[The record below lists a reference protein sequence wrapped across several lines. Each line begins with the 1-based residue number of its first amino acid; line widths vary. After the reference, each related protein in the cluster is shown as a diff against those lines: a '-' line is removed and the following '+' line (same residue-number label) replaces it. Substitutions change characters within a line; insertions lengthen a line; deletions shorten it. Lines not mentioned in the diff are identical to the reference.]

1 MINKVKVTTIL
12 AAAALSVSVS
22 ANVQAATINVKKG
35 DTLWDLS
42 RANNATVENT
52 KMLNGITSD
61 LIHPGDKLIIAPEKH
76 YQVKKG
82 DTLWDIAQNHDV
94 TVSQIQEWNN
104 IHTDL
109 IQPGLNLV
117 IFEGVKNIAQSKMTN
132 TNLVTN
138 SKTTSTVK
146 SVNETS
152 KTASAS
158 REDVP
163 KTKEIVP
170 ATKESASTTKE
181 SVPTTK
187 ESAQTIKESVPAAK
201 GSVPAA
207 KESVPAA
214 KESVP
219 AAKESVPASKESA
232 PTTKESVPATK
243 ESESKTNDSAG
254 LKVITM
260 EASAYTASCKGCTG
274 ITATGINLKEN
285 PNTKVISV
293 DPSVIPLGSKVNVE
307 GYGVAIAGDT
317 GGAIKGNRIDV
328 FIPNKQD
335 AINFGRKQVKVTIL
349 N

>member
-22 ANVQAATINVKKG
+22 ANVQAATVEVKKG

-42 RANNATVENT
+42 RANNTNVENT

-61 LIHPGDKLIIAPEKH
+61 LIHPGDKLVIAPEKH

-132 TNLVTN
+132 TNLATN

-146 SVNETS
+146 SVQES
-152 KTASAS
+152 PKTASAS
-158 REDVP
+158 RVDVP

-170 ATKESASTTKE
+170 ATKESSSTI
-181 SVPTTK
+181 K
-187 ESAQTIKESVPAAK
+187 ESAPATKDSASTVKESVPA
-201 GSVPAA
+201 V
-207 KESVPAA
+207 
-214 KESVP
+214 
-219 AAKESVPASKESA
+219 KESA
-232 PTTKESVPATK
+232 PTTKENVPTTKEAVSKAK

-260 EASAYTASCKGCTG
+260 EASAYTASCNGCTG

-317 GGAIKGNRIDV
+317 GGAIKGKRIDV

>member
-22 ANVQAATINVKKG
+22 ANVQAATVTVKKG
-35 DTLWDLS
+35 DNLWDLS
-42 RANNATVENT
+42 RAKNTTVENT
-52 KMLNGITSD
+52 KMLNGLTGD
-61 LIHPGDKLIIAPEKH
+61 LIHPGDKLIITPEKH
-76 YQVKKG
+76 YQVIKG

-109 IQPGLNLV
+109 IQPGLNLK
-117 IFEGVKNIAQSKMTN
+117 IFEGVKNIAHSEMTN
-132 TNLVTN
+132 TNLAAN
-138 SKTTSTVK
+138 SKTTSTMK
-146 SVNETS
+146 SVQES
-152 KTASAS
+152 PKTASAS

-170 ATKESASTTKE
+170 ETKESASTTKE
-181 SVPTTK
+181 SVPAAK
-187 ESAQTIKESVPAAK
+187 ESAPVT
-201 GSVPAA
+201 

-214 KESVP
+214 KESTPVT
-219 AAKESVPASKESA
+219 KEST

-243 ESESKTNDSAG
+243 EDASTTKESASKTNDSAG

-335 AINFGRKQVKVTIL
+335 AIKFGRKQVKVTIL

>member
-22 ANVQAATINVKKG
+22 ANVQAATVNVKKG

-76 YQVKKG
+76 YEVKKG

-94 TVSQIQEWNN
+94 TVSQLQEWNN

-132 TNLVTN
+132 TNLATN

-146 SVNETS
+146 SVQESS
-152 KTASAS
+152 KTVSAS

-163 KTKEIVP
+163 KTKEIIP
-170 ATKESASTTKE
+170 ATKESASITKE
-181 SVPTTK
+181 S
-187 ESAQTIKESVPAAK
+187 E
-201 GSVPAA
+201 PAA

-214 KESVP
+214 KESAP
-219 AAKESVPASKESA
+219 AAKESVPAAKESA
-232 PTTKESVPATK
+232 PTPKESAPTPK
-243 ESESKTNDSAG
+243 ESAPKTNDSAG

>member
-22 ANVQAATINVKKG
+22 ANVQAATVTVKKG
-35 DTLWDLS
+35 DNLWDLS
-42 RANNATVENT
+42 RAKNTTVENT
-52 KMLNGITSD
+52 KMLNGLTGD
-61 LIHPGDKLIIAPEKH
+61 LIHPGDKLIITPEKH
-76 YQVKKG
+76 YQVIKG

-109 IQPGLNLV
+109 IQPGLNLK
-117 IFEGVKNIAQSKMTN
+117 IFEGVKNIAHSEIPNTN
-132 TNLVTN
+132 TATN

-146 SVNETS
+146 SVQETP

-181 SVPTTK
+181 SVP
-187 ESAQTIKESVPAAK
+187 
-201 GSVPAA
+201 AA
-207 KESVPAA
+207 KES
-214 KESVP
+214 
-219 AAKESVPASKESA
+219 A
-232 PTTKESVPATK
+232 PVTKESVPATK
-243 ESESKTNDSAG
+243 ESAPATKESTPTTKDDATTKESASKTNDTAG

-260 EASAYTASCKGCTG
+260 EASAYTASCNGCTG

-335 AINFGRKQVKVTIL
+335 AIKFGRKQVKVTIL

>member
-22 ANVQAATINVKKG
+22 ANVQAATVNVKKG

-76 YQVKKG
+76 YEVKNG

-94 TVSQIQEWNN
+94 TVSQLQEWNN

-132 TNLVTN
+132 TNLATN
-138 SKTTSTVK
+138 SKNTSTVK
-146 SVNETS
+146 SVQESS
-152 KTASAS
+152 KTVSAS

-170 ATKESASTTKE
+170 ATKESASITKE
-181 SVPTTK
+181 SEPAAK
-187 ESAQTIKESVPAAK
+187 ESAPAT
-201 GSVPAA
+201 

-214 KESVP
+214 KES
-219 AAKESVPASKESA
+219 AS
-232 PTTKESVPATK
+232 TTKESVPAVKESASSTK

-254 LKVITM
+254 LKVLTM

>member
-1 MINKVKVTTIL
+1 MINKIKVTTIL

-22 ANVQAATINVKKG
+22 ANVQAATVNVKKG

-61 LIHPGDKLIIAPEKH
+61 LIHPGDKLVIAPEKH
-76 YQVKKG
+76 YEVKKG

-94 TVSQIQEWNN
+94 TVSQLQEWNN

-132 TNLVTN
+132 TNLATN

-146 SVNETS
+146 SVQESS
-152 KTASAS
+152 KTVSAS

-170 ATKESASTTKE
+170 ATKESASITKE
-181 SVPTTK
+181 SEPAAK
-187 ESAQTIKESVPAAK
+187 ESAPAT
-201 GSVPAA
+201 

-214 KESVP
+214 KES
-219 AAKESVPASKESA
+219 ASTTKESA
-232 PTTKESVPATK
+232 PTTKES
-243 ESESKTNDSAG
+243 ESKSNDSAG

>member
-1 MINKVKVTTIL
+1 MINKIKVTTIL

-22 ANVQAATINVKKG
+22 ANVQAATVEVKKG

-61 LIHPGDKLIIAPEKH
+61 LIHPGDKLIIASEKH
-76 YQVKKG
+76 YEVKKG

-132 TNLVTN
+132 IIATN

-146 SVNETS
+146 SVQES
-152 KTASAS
+152 PKIASAS
-158 REDVP
+158 REDAT

-181 SVPTTK
+181 STPTTK
-187 ESAQTIKESVPAAK
+187 ESVPTPKESTPTT
-201 GSVPAA
+201 

-219 AAKESVPASKESA
+219 VTKADASTA
-232 PTTKESVPATK
+232 K
-243 ESESKTNDSAG
+243 ESESKTKDSAG
-254 LKVITM
+254 SKVIIM
-260 EASAYTASCKGCTG
+260 EASAYTASCNGCSG
-274 ITATGINLKEN
+274 ITATGIDLKKN

-349 N
+349 D

>member
-22 ANVQAATINVKKG
+22 ANVQAATVNVKKG

-76 YQVKKG
+76 YEVKKG

-94 TVSQIQEWNN
+94 TVSQLQEWNN

-132 TNLVTN
+132 TNLATN

-146 SVNETS
+146 SVQESS
-152 KTASAS
+152 KTVSAS

-170 ATKESASTTKE
+170 ATKESASITKESEPAAKESAPAIKE

-187 ESAQTIKESVPAAK
+187 ESAPVTKESVPAA
-201 GSVPAA
+201 
-207 KESVPAA
+207 
-214 KESVP
+214 
-219 AAKESVPASKESA
+219 
-232 PTTKESVPATK
+232 K

-254 LKVITM
+254 LKVLTM

>member
-1 MINKVKVTTIL
+1 
-12 AAAALSVSVS
+12 
-22 ANVQAATINVKKG
+22 
-35 DTLWDLS
+35 
-42 RANNATVENT
+42 
-52 KMLNGITSD
+52 
-61 LIHPGDKLIIAPEKH
+61 
-76 YQVKKG
+76 
-82 DTLWDIAQNHDV
+82 
-94 TVSQIQEWNN
+94 
-104 IHTDL
+104 
-109 IQPGLNLV
+109 
-117 IFEGVKNIAQSKMTN
+117 
-132 TNLVTN
+132 
-138 SKTTSTVK
+138 
-146 SVNETS
+146 
-152 KTASAS
+152 
-158 REDVP
+158 
-163 KTKEIVP
+163 
-170 ATKESASTTKE
+170 
-181 SVPTTK
+181 
-187 ESAQTIKESVPAAK
+187 SVPAAK
-201 GSVPAA
+201 ESAPVT

-214 KESVP
+214 KES
-219 AAKESVPASKESA
+219 A
-232 PTTKESVPATK
+232 PTTK

>member
-1 MINKVKVTTIL
+1 MINKIKVTTIL

-22 ANVQAATINVKKG
+22 ANVQAATVEVKKG

-42 RANNATVENT
+42 RANNTTVENT

-76 YQVKKG
+76 YEVKKG

-117 IFEGVKNIAQSKMTN
+117 IFEGVKNIAHSKMTY
-132 TNLVTN
+132 TNLAKN
-138 SKTTSTVK
+138 SKSTSTVK
-146 SVNETS
+146 SVQESS

-187 ESAQTIKESVPAAK
+187 ESAPTT
-201 GSVPAA
+201 

-214 KESVP
+214 KESAP
-219 AAKESVPASKESA
+219 A
-232 PTTKESVPATK
+232 TKADTSTTK
-243 ESESKTNDSAG
+243 ESESKTKDSAG
-254 LKVITM
+254 SKVIIM
-260 EASAYTASCKGCTG
+260 EASAYTASCNGCSG
-274 ITATGINLKEN
+274 ITATGIDLKKN

>member
-52 KMLNGITSD
+52 KMINGITSD

-146 SVNETS
+146 SVNESS
-152 KTASAS
+152 KTASVS

-170 ATKESASTTKE
+170 ATKDNTSTTKESSPTIKE

-201 GSVPAA
+201 ESIPAA
-207 KESVPAA
+207 KESAPA
-214 KESVP
+214 
-219 AAKESVPASKESA
+219 
-232 PTTKESVPATK
+232 TKESVPATK

>member
-1 MINKVKVTTIL
+1 MINKIKVTTIL

-22 ANVQAATINVKKG
+22 ANVQAATVNVKKG

-61 LIHPGDKLIIAPEKH
+61 LIHPGDKLVIAPEKH
-76 YQVKKG
+76 YEVKKG

-94 TVSQIQEWNN
+94 TVSQLQEWNN

-132 TNLVTN
+132 TNLATN

-146 SVNETS
+146 SVQESS
-152 KTASAS
+152 KTVSAS

-170 ATKESASTTKE
+170 ATKESASITKE
-181 SVPTTK
+181 SEPAAK
-187 ESAQTIKESVPAAK
+187 ESAPAT
-201 GSVPAA
+201 

-214 KESVP
+214 KES
-219 AAKESVPASKESA
+219 ASTTKESA
-232 PTTKESVPATK
+232 PTTKES
-243 ESESKTNDSAG
+243 ESKSNDSAG

-274 ITATGINLKEN
+274 ITATGINLKEH

>member
-22 ANVQAATINVKKG
+22 ANVQAATVNVKKG

-76 YQVKKG
+76 YEVKKG
-82 DTLWDIAQNHDV
+82 DTLWDIAQNHDI

-117 IFEGVKNIAQSKMTN
+117 IFEGVKNIAQSKMTT
-132 TNLVTN
+132 TNLATN

-146 SVNETS
+146 SVQESS

-158 REDVP
+158 KEDVP

-170 ATKESASTTKE
+170 ATKESALTT
-181 SVPTTK
+181 
-187 ESAQTIKESVPAAK
+187 
-201 GSVPAA
+201 

-219 AAKESVPASKESA
+219 AAKDSVSTTKEST
-232 PTTKESVPATK
+232 PTTKESVPAIKEDESTTK
-243 ESESKTNDSAG
+243 ENVSKTNDSAG
-254 LKVITM
+254 LKVITV
-260 EASAYTASCKGCTG
+260 EASAYTASCNGCTG

-317 GGAIKGNRIDV
+317 GGAIKGKRIDV

-349 N
+349 D

>member
-12 AAAALSVSVS
+12 AAAALSISVS
-22 ANVQAATINVKKG
+22 ANVQAATVKVKKG

-61 LIHPGDKLIIAPEKH
+61 LIHPGDQLIIAPEKH
-76 YQVKKG
+76 YEVNKG

-94 TVSQIQEWNN
+94 TVSQLQEWNN

-117 IFEGVKNIAQSKMTN
+117 IFEGVKNIAQSKITN
-132 TNLVTN
+132 TNLATN

-146 SVNETS
+146 SVQESS
-152 KTASAS
+152 KIVSA

-170 ATKESASTTKE
+170 ATKESASITKE
-181 SVPTTK
+181 SVPT
-187 ESAQTIKESVPAAK
+187 A
-201 GSVPAA
+201 
-207 KESVPAA
+207 
-214 KESVP
+214 
-219 AAKESVPASKESA
+219 KESA
-232 PTTKESVPATK
+232 PTTKESVPAAKESAPATK
-243 ESESKTNDSAG
+243 ESAPVTKESVPAAKESAPTSESKTNDSAG

>member
-22 ANVQAATINVKKG
+22 ANVQAATVEVKKE

-76 YQVKKG
+76 YEVKKG

-132 TNLVTN
+132 INAIN
-138 SKTTSTVK
+138 SKSTSTVK
-146 SVNETS
+146 SVQES
-152 KTASAS
+152 PKIASAS
-158 REDVP
+158 REDAT

-170 ATKESASTTKE
+170 ATKESASITK
-181 SVPTTK
+181 
-187 ESAQTIKESVPAAK
+187 Q
-201 GSVPAA
+201 
-207 KESVPAA
+207 
-214 KESVP
+214 
-219 AAKESVPASKESA
+219 SA
-232 PTTKESVPATK
+232 PTTKESVPKTKESAPAVKESVPVTKSDASTAK
-243 ESESKTNDSAG
+243 ESESKTKDSAG
-254 LKVITM
+254 SKVIIM
-260 EASAYTASCKGCTG
+260 EASAYTASCNGCSG
-274 ITATGINLKEN
+274 ITATGIDLKKN

-349 N
+349 D

>member
-22 ANVQAATINVKKG
+22 ANVQAATVNVKKG

-76 YQVKKG
+76 YEVNKG

-94 TVSQIQEWNN
+94 TVSQLQEWNN

-132 TNLVTN
+132 TNLATN

-146 SVNETS
+146 SVQESS
-152 KTASAS
+152 KTVSAS

-170 ATKESASTTKE
+170 ATKESASITKE
-181 SVPTTK
+181 SEPAAK
-187 ESAQTIKESVPAAK
+187 ESAPATKEGVPAAK
-201 GSVPAA
+201 ESEPVT

-214 KESVP
+214 KES
-219 AAKESVPASKESA
+219 A
-232 PTTKESVPATK
+232 PTK

-254 LKVITM
+254 LKVLTM

>member
-1 MINKVKVTTIL
+1 MINKMKVTTIL

-22 ANVQAATINVKKG
+22 ANAQAATVKVKKG

-61 LIHPGDKLIIAPEKH
+61 LIHPGDQLTIAPEKQ
-76 YQVKKG
+76 YLVKKG

-132 TNLVTN
+132 INVASI

-146 SVNETS
+146 SVQES
-152 KTASAS
+152 PKTASVS

-170 ATKESASTTKE
+170 ATKESAST
-181 SVPTTK
+181 
-187 ESAQTIKESVPAAK
+187 I
-201 GSVPAA
+201 
-207 KESVPAA
+207 
-214 KESVP
+214 
-219 AAKESVPASKESA
+219 KESA
-232 PTTKESVPATK
+232 PTTKENVPAANESAPTVKESAQVTK
-243 ESESKTNDSAG
+243 ESAPTVKESVPVTKESAPTPKENESKTNDSAG
-254 LKVITM
+254 SKVIVM

-317 GGAIKGNRIDV
+317 GGAIKGKRIDV

-349 N
+349 D

>member
-12 AAAALSVSVS
+12 AAAALSISVS
-22 ANVQAATINVKKG
+22 ANVQAATVKVKKG

-76 YQVKKG
+76 YEVNKG

-94 TVSQIQEWNN
+94 TVSQLQEWNN

-117 IFEGVKNIAQSKMTN
+117 IFEGVKNIAQSKMIN
-132 TNLVTN
+132 TNLATN

-146 SVNETS
+146 SVQESS
-152 KTASAS
+152 KIASA

-170 ATKESASTTKE
+170 ATKESASIT
-181 SVPTTK
+181 
-187 ESAQTIKESVPAAK
+187 
-201 GSVPAA
+201 

-214 KESVP
+214 KESAP
-219 AAKESVPASKESA
+219 AAKESA
-232 PTTKESVPATK
+232 PTTKESVPAAKESAPATKESAPTTK

>member
-82 DTLWDIAQNHDV
+82 DTLWDIAQNHGV
-94 TVSQIQEWNN
+94 TVSQVQEWNN

-117 IFEGVKNIAQSKMTN
+117 IFEGVKNIAQSKMIN
-132 TNLVTN
+132 TNLATN

-146 SVNETS
+146 SVQES
-152 KTASAS
+152 PKTASAS

-181 SVPTTK
+181 STPTTK
-187 ESAQTIKESVPAAK
+187 ESTSTIKESVPAAK
-201 GSVPAA
+201 ESASTTKASVPTT
-207 KESVPAA
+207 
-214 KESVP
+214 
-219 AAKESVPASKESA
+219 KESA
-232 PTTKESVPATK
+232 PTPKEN
-243 ESESKTNDSAG
+243 ESKTNDSAG
-254 LKVITM
+254 SKVIIM

-317 GGAIKGNRIDV
+317 GGAIKGKRIDV

>member
-22 ANVQAATINVKKG
+22 ANVQAATVNVKKG

-76 YQVKKG
+76 YEVKKG

-94 TVSQIQEWNN
+94 TVSQLQEWNN

-132 TNLVTN
+132 TNLATN

-146 SVNETS
+146 SVQESS
-152 KTASAS
+152 KTVSAS

-170 ATKESASTTKE
+170 ATKESASITKE
-181 SVPTTK
+181 SEPAAK
-187 ESAQTIKESVPAAK
+187 ESAPATKEGVPAAK
-201 GSVPAA
+201 ESEPVT

-214 KESVP
+214 KES
-219 AAKESVPASKESA
+219 A
-232 PTTKESVPATK
+232 PTTK

>member
-22 ANVQAATINVKKG
+22 ANVQAATVTVKKG
-35 DTLWDLS
+35 DNLWDLS
-42 RANNATVENT
+42 RAKNTTVENT
-52 KMLNGITSD
+52 KMLNGLNGD
-61 LIHPGDKLIIAPEKH
+61 LIHPGDKLIITPEKH
-76 YQVKKG
+76 YEVIKG

-109 IQPGLNLV
+109 IQPGLNLK
-117 IFEGVKNIAQSKMTN
+117 IFEGVKNIAHSEMKN
-132 TNLVTN
+132 TNLATN

-146 SVNETS
+146 SVQES
-152 KTASAS
+152 PKAAASS

-170 ATKESASTTKE
+170 STKESAAITKESVPAAKESAPATKE

-187 ESAQTIKESVPAAK
+187 ESAPV
-201 GSVPAA
+201 
-207 KESVPAA
+207 
-214 KESVP
+214 
-219 AAKESVPASKESA
+219 
-232 PTTKESVPATK
+232 TKESVPATK
-243 ESESKTNDSAG
+243 ESTPVTKESEPATKEDASTSKESASKTNDSAG

-335 AINFGRKQVKVTIL
+335 AIKFGRKQVKVTIL